1 MSGAHSAPKG
11 GKGRPR
17 ACHGTAQVVIGV
29 TMAAGK
35 LRASSPENGLD
46 LTRGAPC
53 ASNVRATQRSTMRQS
68 GCGNRC
74 AMRHVALS
82 FGRSGGPAWLCTIFT
97 QGAAHAAGISD

>member
-46 LTRGAPC
+46 LTRGGALRQQRASDPEIHDAPVWLRKSLCNAPC
-53 ASNVRATQRSTMRQS
+53 RTQ
-68 GCGNRC
+68 
-74 AMRHVALS
+74 L
-82 FGRSGGPAWLCTIFT
+82 W
-97 QGAAHAAGISD
+97 